1 MSMKIAAFDRKDG
14 PGLGVIDGDDL
25 ICLTSIDPSA
35 PRELGAALRAPGG
48 LAALAA
54 IAARGGPANRT
65 KLKKVTLRMP
75 VETPGKILCLGL
87 NYIEHVNEGPFQRPD
102 YPTLFMRCMTSL
114 VPANAP
120 LLRPKVSIQLDY
132 EAELVAIIGKTVRDL
147 TPDNALDAVAG
158 YSVFNDGSVRE
169 YQRHTIQWTMGKNF
183 DKSGSFGPYFVSSD
197 ELPPGASGLKI
208 ECRLNGEVVQSD
220 NTKNMSFNVVETLVY
235 ITKGITLEPGDLIV
249 MGTPSGVGHAR
260 KPPLWMKAGDTVEVE
275 VEKVGLLRNGI
286 VDEA

>member
-1 MSMKIAAFDRKDG
+1 MRIAAFDRKDG
-14 PGLGVIDGDDL
+14 AGLGVIAGEELIDL
-25 ICLTSIDPSA
+25 TAVDASA

-48 LAALAA
+48 LKALEA
-54 IAARGGPANRT
+54 IAARAGAGHRL
-65 KLKKVTLRMP
+65 KLSGVTLRMP

-147 TPDNALDAVAG
+147 TPENALDAVAG

-208 ECRLNGEVVQSD
+208 ECRLNGQVVQSD

-260 KPPLWMKAGDTVEVE
+260 KPQLWMKAGDTCEVE
-275 VEKVGLLRNGI
+275 IERVGLLSNGI

>member
-1 MSMKIAAFDRKDG
+1 MRIAAFDRKDG
-14 PGLGVIDGDDL
+14 AGLGVIAGEELIDL
-25 ICLTSIDPSA
+25 TAVDASA

-48 LAALAA
+48 LTALEA
-54 IAARGGPANRT
+54 IAARAGAGHRL
-65 KLKKVTLRMP
+65 KLSGVTLRMP

-120 LLRPKVSIQLDY
+120 LLRPKASIQLDY

-147 TPDNALDAVAG
+147 TPENALDAVAG

-208 ECRLNGEVVQSD
+208 ECRLNGQVVQSD

-260 KPPLWMKAGDTVEVE
+260 KPQLWMKAGDTCEVE
-275 VEKVGLLRNGI
+275 IERVGLLSNGI